1 MLDGLY
7 FPQTITGDYAAVLY
21 RLQLLGFNAIRLP
34 FSFQASSCPLSAHST
49 LESARTVL
57 LLPGMLG

>member
-34 FSFQASSCPLSAHST
+34 FSFQASPMPLA
-49 LESARTVL
+49 A
-57 LLPGMLG
+57 PMLYL